1 MAMRVA
7 VTDVSYP
14 PLIGL
19 ESPAPM
25 ADVLAVRRQSTA
37 FERRRGKAHTRRE
50 RQR

>member
-7 VTDVSYP
+7 VTDISYL

-25 ADVLAVRRQSTA
+25 ADVLAVRR
-37 FERRRGKAHTRRE
+37 RGKARTRRE